1 MSPTDPNSETILL
14 AVTGMSPAVL
24 TETLWALAREEEPVI
39 PHRVIVVTTLAGRR
53 RIEADLF
60 VPRPELGDISVW
72 EALRA
77 ALRAAGHELDG
88 RLRFGTTPDD
98 VRVITAPD
106 PATGLSREL
115 EDLRT
120 PEDNAAAAD
129 FLLEQ
134 TRGLAANPEVR
145 LVASIAGGR
154 KTMGALLYA
163 CLTLLGRDDDRL
175 THVLVNEPFETLP
188 GFFFP
193 DQPGPPL
200 AGRNGDR
207 HAPAEAVVE
216 LGDVPF
222 VPIGN
227 LFQRE
232 LGRAAGNFSH
242 LVANCRSEVR
252 QRACEELKIEILTQ
266 RPVLRLNG
274 VEIRLTEREHHLM
287 ICLAGRAKRGLPAVP
302 SYGEALGALTAHA
315 REWRDMLDG
324 GQLPSGT
331 PAAPSFS
338 EVQDVSRAV
347 SDLRKKLKIQGQ
359 PGRVL
364 AAALPERGR
373 FSIDVPGPLIAML

>member
-53 RIEADLF
+53 RIEAELF
-60 VPRPELGDISVW
+60 APKPDFGDMSAW

-77 ALRAAGHELDG
+77 SLRAAGHDLDG

-106 PATGLSREL
+106 PGTGLSREL

-120 PEDNAAAAD
+120 PAENTAAAD

-134 TRGLAANPEVR
+134 TRGLAANPDVR

-175 THVLVNEPFETLP
+175 THVLVNDPFETLP

-200 AGRNGDR
+200 AGRNGGL
-207 HAPAEAVVE
+207 HAPAGAVVE
-216 LGDVPF
+216 LADVPF

-252 QRACEELKIEILTQ
+252 QRACEELKVEIVTQ

-274 VEIRLTEREHHLM
+274 VEIRLTEREHHLV
-287 ICLAGRAKRGLPAVP
+287 ICLAGRAKRGLPPVP
-302 SYGEALGALTAHA
+302 SYGDALDALAAHE
-315 REWRDMLDG
+315 REWRDLLDG
-324 GQLPSGT
+324 GRLPSGT
-331 PAAPSFS
+331 PSAPTFG
-338 EVQDVSRAV
+338 EVLEVSRAV
-347 SDLRKKLKIQGQ
+347 SDLRKKLKTYGQ
-359 PGRVL
+359 PGLVL
-364 AAALPERGR
+364 AAALPGRGR
-373 FSIDVPGPLIAML
+373 FSLDVPGPLIAIL